1 MCPVELASG
10 LSVGRCNLR
19 LRATG
24 RVEGFIMSRKF
35 AERWLAAV
43 VSLGALF
50 ALQGT
55 GSNGRGFVP
64 GAFAAEPGSGDKF
77 GGKLQMQ
84 VDRNK
89 VDLERHRLEVTLN
102 RPVSRIDL
110 KVLGENKEVLA
121 EETFHPKES
130 PGEPIL
136 LRWSQ
141 SGSAAI
147 ARIELYGHDVDD
159 NWVGVAIVPW
169 SVKIPHEDV
178 HFDTDKATILPSEV
192 GKLKDSLERIRAALQ
207 RYKEL
212 GRIQLFIAGHT
223 DTVGAPAYN
232 MDLSR
237 RRAQAI
243 AAWFLKSGLTIPVAY
258 EGFGETAL
266 LVETKDEVD
275 EPRNRRADYI
285 LAVEPPSL
293 KKGRNPQWKYL
304 NKASK

>member
-1 MCPVELASG
+1 
-10 LSVGRCNLR
+10 
-19 LRATG
+19 
-24 RVEGFIMSRKF
+24 MSRKMGG
-35 AERWLAAV
+35 RWLAASL
-43 VSLGALF
+43 VSLGALLAF
-50 ALQGT
+50 PWA
-55 GSNGRGFVP
+55 GSNGRGLVP
-64 GAFAAEPGSGDKF
+64 GALAAEPGSGDKF

-84 VDRNK
+84 VDRSK

-141 SGSAAI
+141 SGKAEI
-147 ARIELYGHDVDD
+147 ARIELYGHDTDD

-223 DTVGAPAYN
+223 DTVGTPAYN
-232 MDLSR
+232 MD
-237 RRAQAI
+237 
-243 AAWFLKSGLTIPVAY
+243 
-258 EGFGETAL
+258 
-266 LVETKDEVD
+266 
-275 EPRNRRADYI
+275 
-285 LAVEPPSL
+285 
-293 KKGRNPQWKYL
+293 
-304 NKASK
+304 